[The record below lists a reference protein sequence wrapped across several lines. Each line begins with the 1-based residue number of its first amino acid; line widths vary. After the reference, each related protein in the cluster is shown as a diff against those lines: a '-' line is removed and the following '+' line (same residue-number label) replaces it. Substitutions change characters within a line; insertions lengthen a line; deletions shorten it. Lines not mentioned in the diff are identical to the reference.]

1 MNTSPRSSAATS
13 GAPARTILERLTGS
27 LRLTRALRLVW
38 EGSRALTIVSLLLV
52 LLQALLPLAVL
63 YLTKLVV
70 DALAFAV
77 QGGEVAFS
85 RVLLLLGLTAGAG
98 LLGSLL
104 GVVSSLVAEAH
115 SNRVTIRVLE
125 TLNRKSVEMDLR
137 YYEDAAFHDSLHRAQ
152 RDAPQ
157 RPTAVLNNLLRV
169 AQAGLTVVGIVGL
182 LVTIHWLLAI
192 CLFLAVIP
200 ALMVRVRHADRFYEW
215 QKRSSQLDRQV
226 GYLGYLLLQPPTAK
240 EVRLFGL
247 GEVLATRYRDLMKRL
262 RRESFGLSKKRGGED
277 AIAQAVAAAVVF
289 GAFAYIAWRTY
300 QGDLSIGDLVMY
312 FGAVQRGQTAAQ
324 GLFSALAG
332 LYEDNLFLA
341 TLEEFMAVEPQVAAP
356 PDPEPVPDPIREG
369 IVFEDVSF
377 HYPGSSRPLLEGIDL
392 EIRPGEVIALVGANG
407 AGKSTIVKLLCRLYD
422 PDAGR
427 ITIDG
432 VDLRRFDPV
441 ELRREISVVFQD
453 FFPFALPARDNI
465 WFGDVTRP
473 REGEHV
479 VEAARTSGAD
489 PFLRELR
496 FGYETVLGRLF
507 SEGEELSIGQWQ
519 KVATARAFFRD
530 AQLLVVDE
538 PTSALDALAEAE
550 LFEKLRD
557 LVRGRSTVLISH
569 RFSTVRMADRIYV
582 IDEGRIQES
591 GSHEELMLQG
601 GRYASLFRLQ
611 AAPYRET
618 DGASTAPA
626 ERPSG

>member
-1 MNTSPRSSAATS
+1 MR
-13 GAPARTILERLTGS
+13 ERLAGS

-38 EGSRALTIVSLLLV
+38 EGSRVLTVVSFLLV

-63 YLTKLVV
+63 YLTKLVI
-70 DALAFAV
+70 DALYAV
-77 QGGEVAFS
+77 AQGGDIAFS
-85 RVLLLLGLTAGAG
+85 HILMLLGLAAGAG

-104 GVVSSLVAEAH
+104 GVISGLVAEDH
-115 SNRVTIRVLE
+115 SNRVTDRVLG

-137 YYEDAAFHDSLHRAQ
+137 YYEDATFHDSLHRAQ
-152 RDAPQ
+152 RDAPY
-157 RPTAVLNNLLRV
+157 RPTAVLNNMLRLT
-169 AQAGLTVVGIVGL
+169 QAGLLIVGIVGL
-182 LVTIHWLLAI
+182 LVTIHWLLAVF
-192 CLFLAVIP
+192 LFLAVLP
-200 ALMVRVRHADRFYEW
+200 SVLVRVRHADRYYKW
-215 QKRSSQLDRQV
+215 QKRTSQLDRQV
-226 GYLGYLLLQPPTAK
+226 GYLSYLLLQPPTAK

-247 GEVLATRYRDLMKRL
+247 GEVLANRYQELLRRL
-262 RRESFGLSKKRGGED
+262 RRESFDLSKTRGGGD
-277 AIAQAVAAAVVF
+277 AIAQTVAAVVVF
-289 GAFAYIAWRTY
+289 GAFVYIAWRTY

-332 LYEDNLFLA
+332 LYEDNLFLT
-341 TLEEFMAVEPQVAAP
+341 TLEEFMAVEPEITAP
-356 PDPEPVPDPIREG
+356 PDPEPVPDPIRQG

-377 HYPGSSRPLLEGIDL
+377 HYPGSSRPLLAGIDL

-407 AGKSTIVKLLCRLYD
+407 AGKTTIVKLLCRLYD

-427 ITIDG
+427 ITVDG
-432 VDLRRFDPV
+432 IDLRRFDPV

-453 FFPFALPARDNI
+453 FVHFFLPARDNI
-465 WFGDVTRP
+465 WFGDVRLP
-473 REGEHV
+473 REGEGV
-479 VEAARTSGAD
+479 VDAAGTSGAD

-496 FGYETVLGRLF
+496 YGYDTVLGPLF

-557 LVRGRSTVLISH
+557 LVQGRSTVLISH

-582 IDEGRIQES
+582 IDEGKILES
-591 GSHEELMLQG
+591 GSHEELMLQAG
-601 GRYASLFRLQ
+601 KYASLFRLQ
-611 AAPYRET
+611 AAPYH
-618 DGASTAPA
+618 
-626 ERPSG
+626 

>member
-1 MNTSPRSSAATS
+1 MR
-13 GAPARTILERLTGS
+13 ERLAGS

-38 EGSRALTIVSLLLV
+38 EGSRVLTIVSFLLV

-63 YLTKLVV
+63 YLTKLVI
-70 DALAFAV
+70 DALDAV
-77 QGGEVAFS
+77 AQGGDIAFS
-85 RVLLLLGLTAGAG
+85 HILMLLGLAAGAG

-104 GVVSSLVAEAH
+104 SVISGLVAEDH
-115 SNRVTIRVLE
+115 SNRVTDRVLG

-137 YYEDAAFHDSLHRAQ
+137 YYEDATFHDSLHRAQ
-152 RDAPQ
+152 RDAPH
-157 RPTAVLNNLLRV
+157 RPTAVLNNMLRLT
-169 AQAGLTVVGIVGL
+169 QAGLLIVGIVGL
-182 LVTIHWLLAI
+182 LVTIHWLLAVF
-192 CLFLAVIP
+192 LFLAVLP
-200 ALMVRVRHADRFYEW
+200 SVLVRVRHADRYYKW
-215 QKRSSQLDRQV
+215 QKRTSQLDRQV
-226 GYLGYLLLQPPTAK
+226 GYLSYLLLQPPTAK

-247 GEVLATRYRDLMKRL
+247 GEVLANRYQELLRRL
-262 RRESFGLSKKRGGED
+262 RRESFALSKTRGGGD
-277 AIAQAVAAAVVF
+277 AIAQTVAAVVVF
-289 GAFAYIAWRTY
+289 GAFVYIAWRTY

-312 FGAVQRGQTAAQ
+312 FGAVQRGQSAAQ

-332 LYEDNLFLA
+332 LYEDNLFLT
-341 TLEEFMAVEPQVAAP
+341 TLEEFMAVEPEITAP
-356 PDPEPVPDPIREG
+356 PDPEPVPDPIRQG

-377 HYPGSSRPLLEGIDL
+377 RYPGSSRPLLAGIDL

-407 AGKSTIVKLLCRLYD
+407 AGKTTIVKLLCRLYD

-427 ITIDG
+427 ITVDG
-432 VDLRRFDPV
+432 IDLRRFDPV

-453 FFPFALPARDNI
+453 FVHFFLPARDNI
-465 WFGDVTRP
+465 WFGDVRLP
-473 REGEHV
+473 RDGEGV
-479 VEAARTSGAD
+479 ADAASTSGAD

-496 FGYETVLGRLF
+496 YGYDTVLGPLF

-557 LVRGRSTVLISH
+557 LVQGRSTVLISH

-582 IDEGRIQES
+582 IDEGRILES
-591 GSHEELMLQG
+591 GSHEELMLQAG
-601 GRYASLFRLQ
+601 KYASLFRLQ
-611 AAPYRET
+611 AAPYH
-618 DGASTAPA
+618 
-626 ERPSG
+626 

>member
-1 MNTSPRSSAATS
+1 MR
-13 GAPARTILERLTGS
+13 ERLAGS

-38 EGSRALTIVSLLLV
+38 EGSRVLTVVSFLLV

-63 YLTKLVV
+63 YLTKLVI
-70 DALAFAV
+70 DALYAV
-77 QGGEVAFS
+77 AQGGDIAFS
-85 RVLLLLGLTAGAG
+85 HILMLLGLAAGAG

-104 GVVSSLVAEAH
+104 GVISGLVAEDH
-115 SNRVTIRVLE
+115 SNRVTDRVLG

-137 YYEDAAFHDSLHRAQ
+137 YYEDATFHDSLHRAQ
-152 RDAPQ
+152 RDAPY
-157 RPTAVLNNLLRV
+157 RPTAVLNNMLRLT
-169 AQAGLTVVGIVGL
+169 QAGLLIVGIVGL
-182 LVTIHWLLAI
+182 LVTIHWLLAVF
-192 CLFLAVIP
+192 LFLAVLP
-200 ALMVRVRHADRFYEW
+200 SVLVRVRHADRYYKW
-215 QKRSSQLDRQV
+215 QKRTSQLDRQV
-226 GYLGYLLLQPPTAK
+226 GYLSYLLLQPPTAK

-247 GEVLATRYRDLMKRL
+247 GEVLANRYQELLRRL
-262 RRESFGLSKKRGGED
+262 RRESFDLSKTRGGGD
-277 AIAQAVAAAVVF
+277 AIAQTVAAVVVF
-289 GAFAYIAWRTY
+289 GAFVYIAWRTY

-332 LYEDNLFLA
+332 LYEDNLFLT
-341 TLEEFMAVEPQVAAP
+341 TLEEFMAVEPEITAP
-356 PDPEPVPDPIREG
+356 PDPEPVPDPIRQG

-377 HYPGSSRPLLEGIDL
+377 HYPGSSRPLLAGIDL

-407 AGKSTIVKLLCRLYD
+407 AGKTTIVKLLCRLYD

-427 ITIDG
+427 ITMDG
-432 VDLRRFDPV
+432 IDLRRFDPV

-453 FFPFALPARDNI
+453 FVHFFLPARDNI
-465 WFGDVTRP
+465 WFGDVRLP
-473 REGEHV
+473 REGDGV
-479 VEAARTSGAD
+479 VDAAATSGAD
-489 PFLRELR
+489 PFLRQLR
-496 FGYETVLGRLF
+496 YGYDTVLGPLF

-557 LVRGRSTVLISH
+557 LVQGRSTVLISH

-582 IDEGRIQES
+582 IDEGKILES
-591 GSHEELMLQG
+591 GSHEELMLQAG
-601 GRYASLFRLQ
+601 KYASLFRLQ
-611 AAPYRET
+611 AAPYH
-618 DGASTAPA
+618 
-626 ERPSG
+626 

>member
-1 MNTSPRSSAATS
+1 VGTGLR
-13 GAPARTILERLTGS
+13 RKILERLTGS

-38 EGSRALTIVSLLLV
+38 EGSRGLTVVSLLIV
-52 LLQALLPLAVL
+52 LIQSLLPLGVL

-70 DALAFAV
+70 DALTFAV
-77 QGGEVAFS
+77 QGGEIAFS
-85 RVLLLLGLTAGAG
+85 RVFLLLGLTAAAG
-98 LLGSLL
+98 LSGSLL
-104 GVVSSLVAEAH
+104 GVVSGLVAEAH

-152 RDAPQ
+152 RDAPY

-169 AQAGLTVVGIVGL
+169 AQSGLLVVGIVAL
-182 LVTIHWLLAI
+182 LVTIHWLLAVF
-192 CLFLAVIP
+192 LFLAVVP
-200 ALMVRVRHADRFYEW
+200 ALLVRIRHADRYYRW

-226 GYLGYLLLQPPTAK
+226 GYLSYLLLQPPTAK

-247 GEVLATRYRDLMKRL
+247 GEVLGSRYRELMKRL
-262 RRESFGLSKKRGGED
+262 RRENFDLSKSRGMED
-277 AIAQAVAAAVVF
+277 AVAQTLAAAVVF
-289 GAFAYIAWRTY
+289 GAFVYIAWRTY

-312 FGAVQRGQTAAQ
+312 FGAVQRGQSAAQ
-324 GLFSALAG
+324 GLFGALAG

-356 PDPEPVPDPIREG
+356 PDPEPVPEPIQEK
-369 IVFEDVSF
+369 IVFENVSF

-407 AGKSTIVKLLCRLYD
+407 AGKTTIVKLLCRLYD

-432 VDLRRFDPV
+432 IDLRRFDPV

-473 REGEHV
+473 REGDGV
-479 VEAARTSGAD
+479 VDAARTSGAD

-496 FGYETVLGRLF
+496 YGYDTVLGPLF
-507 SEGEELSIGQWQ
+507 AEGEELSIGQWQ

-530 AQLLVVDE
+530 AQLLIVDE

-550 LFEKLRD
+550 LFEKLRF
-557 LVRGRSTVLISH
+557 LVQGRSTVLISH

-582 IDEGRIQES
+582 IDEGKIQES

-601 GRYASLFRLQ
+601 GRYAALFRLQ
-611 AAPYRET
+611 AAPYGEA
-618 DGASTAPA
+618 DAASATPA
-626 ERPSG
+626 EPPATG

>member
-1 MNTSPRSSAATS
+1 MGS
-13 GAPARTILERLTGS
+13 GLRQTLLERLAGS

-38 EGSRALTIVSLLLV
+38 EGSRALTLLSLLLV

-85 RVLLLLGLTAGAG
+85 RVLLLLALTAGAG

-169 AQAGLTVVGIVGL
+169 AQSALLVVGIVGL
-182 LVTIHWLLAI
+182 LVTIHWLLAV
-192 CLFLAVIP
+192 CLFLAVLP
-200 ALMVRVRHADRFYEW
+200 ALMVRVRHADRYYEW

-247 GEVLATRYRDLMKRL
+247 GEVLATRYRDLMKRM
-262 RRESFGLSKKRGGED
+262 RGESYGLSKRRGGED
-277 AIAQAVAAAVVF
+277 AIAQTVAAAVVF

-312 FGAVQRGQTAAQ
+312 FGAVQRGQSAAQ
-324 GLFSALAG
+324 GLFAALAG

-356 PDPEPVPDPIREG
+356 PDPVPVPHPIREG
-369 IVFEDVSF
+369 IVFENVSF

-441 ELRREISVVFQD
+441 ELRRQISVVFQD
-453 FFPFALPARDNI
+453 FFAFALPARDNI

-473 REGEHV
+473 REGGHV

-496 FGYETVLGRLF
+496 HGYETVLGRLF

-538 PTSALDALAEAE
+538 PTSALDALAESE
-550 LFEKLRD
+550 LFEKLRR

-582 IDEGRIQES
+582 IDEGRIQET
-591 GSHEELMLQG
+591 GSHVELMLQG

-611 AAPYRET
+611 AAPYRES
-618 DGASTAPA
+618 DAASAAPA
-626 ERPSG
+626 QPPLADEGRRQS

>member
-1 MNTSPRSSAATS
+1 MR
-13 GAPARTILERLTGS
+13 ERLAGS

-38 EGSRALTIVSLLLV
+38 EGSRVLTIVSFLLV

-63 YLTKLVV
+63 YLTKLVI
-70 DALAFAV
+70 DALYAV
-77 QGGEVAFS
+77 AQGGDIAFS
-85 RVLLLLGLTAGAG
+85 HILMLLGLAAGAG

-104 GVVSSLVAEAH
+104 GVISGLVAEDH
-115 SNRVTIRVLE
+115 SNRVTDRVLG

-137 YYEDAAFHDSLHRAQ
+137 YYEDATFHDSLHRAQ
-152 RDAPQ
+152 RDAPY
-157 RPTAVLNNLLRV
+157 RPTAVLNNMLRLT
-169 AQAGLTVVGIVGL
+169 QAGLLIVGIVGL
-182 LVTIHWLLAI
+182 LVTIHWLLAVF
-192 CLFLAVIP
+192 LFLAVLP
-200 ALMVRVRHADRFYEW
+200 SVLVRVRHADRYYKW
-215 QKRSSQLDRQV
+215 QKRTSQLDRQV
-226 GYLGYLLLQPPTAK
+226 GYLSYLLLQPPTAK

-247 GEVLATRYRDLMKRL
+247 GEVLADRYQELLRRL
-262 RRESFGLSKKRGGED
+262 RRESFDLSKTRGGGD
-277 AIAQAVAAAVVF
+277 AIAQTVAAVVVF
-289 GAFAYIAWRTY
+289 GAFVYIAWRTY

-312 FGAVQRGQTAAQ
+312 FGAVQRGQSAAQ

-332 LYEDNLFLA
+332 LYEDNLFLT
-341 TLEEFMAVEPQVAAP
+341 TLEEFMAVEPEITAP
-356 PDPEPVPDPIREG
+356 PVPEPVPDPIRQG

-377 HYPGSSRPLLEGIDL
+377 RYPGSSRPLLAGIDL

-407 AGKSTIVKLLCRLYD
+407 AGKTTIVKLLCRLYD

-427 ITIDG
+427 ITVDG
-432 VDLRRFDPV
+432 IDLRRFDPV

-453 FFPFALPARDNI
+453 FVHFFLPARDNI
-465 WFGDVTRP
+465 WFGDVRLP
-473 REGEHV
+473 RDGEGV
-479 VEAARTSGAD
+479 VDAASTSGAD

-496 FGYETVLGRLF
+496 YGYDTVLGPLF

-557 LVRGRSTVLISH
+557 LVQGRSTVLISH

-582 IDEGRIQES
+582 IDEGRILES
-591 GSHEELMLQG
+591 GSHEELMLQAG
-601 GRYASLFRLQ
+601 KYASLFRLQ
-611 AAPYRET
+611 AAPYR
-618 DGASTAPA
+618 
-626 ERPSG
+626 

>member
-1 MNTSPRSSAATS
+1 MAIGLR
-13 GAPARTILERLTGS
+13 RTMLERLAGS

-38 EGSRALTIVSLLLV
+38 EGSRALTVFSLLLV
-52 LLQALLPLAVL
+52 LLQSLLPLAIL

-104 GVVSSLVAEAH
+104 GVISGLVAEAH
-115 SNRVTIRVLE
+115 SNRVTVGVLE

-137 YYEDAAFHDSLHRAQ
+137 YYEDAVFHDSLHRAQ

-169 AQAGLTVVGIVGL
+169 AQSGLLVVGIVGL
-182 LVTIHWLLAI
+182 LVTIHWALAVF
-192 CLFLAVIP
+192 LFLAVLP
-200 ALMVRVRHADRFYEW
+200 ALLVRVRHADRYYEW

-240 EVRLFGL
+240 EMRLFGL

-262 RRESFGLSKKRGGED
+262 RGESFDLSKTRGGED
-277 AIAQAVAAAVVF
+277 AVAQAVAAAVVF

-312 FGAVQRGQTAAQ
+312 FGAVQRGQSAAQ

-356 PDPEPVPDPIREG
+356 LDPEPVPDPIREG
-369 IVFEDVSF
+369 IVFEGVSF

-407 AGKSTIVKLLCRLYD
+407 AGKTTIVKLLCRLYD

-432 VDLRRFDPV
+432 IDLKRFDPV

-453 FFPFALPARDNI
+453 FVHFFLPARDNI
-465 WFGDVTRP
+465 WFGDVTQA
-473 REGEHV
+473 REGEGV
-479 VEAARTSGAD
+479 ADAATASGAD
-489 PFLRELR
+489 AFLRELR
-496 FGYETVLGRLF
+496 YGYETVLGPLF
-507 SEGEELSIGQWQ
+507 SGGQELSIGQWQ

-530 AQLLVVDE
+530 AQLLLVDE
-538 PTSALDALAEAE
+538 PTSALDAFAEAE
-550 LFEKLRD
+550 LFEKLRH
-557 LVRGRSTVLISH
+557 LVQGRSTVLISH

-582 IDEGRIQES
+582 IDEGRILES
-591 GSHEELMLQG
+591 GSHAELMRQG
-601 GRYASLFRLQ
+601 GRYASLFHLQ
-611 AAPYRET
+611 AAPYREGHASSPAPHG
-618 DGASTAPA
+618 GAA
-626 ERPSG
+626 

>member
-1 MNTSPRSSAATS
+1 MAT
-13 GAPARTILERLTGS
+13 GLRQTMLERLSGS

-38 EGSRALTIVSLLLV
+38 DGSRALTVVGLLLV
-52 LLQALLPLAVL
+52 LLQSLLPLAIL

-70 DALAFAV
+70 DALAFEV
-77 QGGEVAFS
+77 QGGDVAFS
-85 RVLLLLGLTAGAG
+85 RVLLLLGLTAGVG
-98 LLGSLL
+98 LLGTLL
-104 GVVSSLVAEAH
+104 AAISGLVAEAH
-115 SNRVTIRVLE
+115 SNRVTVRVLE

-152 RDAPQ
+152 RDAPH

-169 AQAGLTVVGIVGL
+169 IQTGLLVVGIVGL
-182 LVTIHWLLAI
+182 LVTIHWLLAVF
-192 CLFLAVIP
+192 LFLAVLP
-200 ALMVRVRHADRFYEW
+200 ALLVRVRHADRFYEW

-226 GYLGYLLLQPPTAK
+226 SYLSYLLLQPPTAK

-247 GEVLATRYRDLMKRL
+247 GEVLANRHRDLL
-262 RRESFGLSKKRGGED
+262 RRLHHESFDLSKRRGGED
-277 AIAQAVAAAVVF
+277 AIAQTVAATVVF

-300 QGDLSIGDLVMY
+300 QGELSIGDLVMY
-312 FGAVQRGQTAAQ
+312 FGAVQRGQSAAQ
-324 GLFSALAG
+324 GLFSALAS

-341 TLEEFMAVEPQVAAP
+341 TLEEFMAVEPQVSAP
-356 PDPEPVPDPIREG
+356 ADPAPVPDPIRQG

-407 AGKSTIVKLLCRLYD
+407 AGKTTIVKLLCRLYD
-422 PDAGR
+422 PDRGR
-427 ITIDG
+427 ITVDG
-432 VDLRRFDPV
+432 IDLRRFDPV

-453 FFPFALPARDNI
+453 FFHFALPARDNI

-473 REGEHV
+473 REGEQV

-496 FGYETVLGRLF
+496 YGYDTVLGPLF

-538 PTSALDALAEAE
+538 PTSALDAMAEAE
-550 LFEKLRD
+550 LFEKLRH

-611 AAPYRET
+611 AAPYREG
-618 DGASTAPA
+618 DAASAAPA
-626 ERPSG
+626 LPPASGSGPSPD